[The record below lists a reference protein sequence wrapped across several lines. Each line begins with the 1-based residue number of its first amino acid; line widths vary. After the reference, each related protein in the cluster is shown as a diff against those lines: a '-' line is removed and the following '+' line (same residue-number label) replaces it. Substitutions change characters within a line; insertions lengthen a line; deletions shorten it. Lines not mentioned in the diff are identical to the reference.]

1 VGLGEL
7 SQTAVAAARRARR
20 ELADAMAT
28 LQADEAARA
37 AIEPLAQSVSK
48 AVRQLFAAETRD
60 ATGIL
65 ESMGSAI
72 ELLRQAL
79 ADAQDETALPAVYD
93 AAASL
98 AASLTILYPARE
110 ELARSLTASTP
121 ADEEPVIPLERPRRV
136 DDERRSGER
145 VEIEAV
151 IGFHTETNFFTGF
164 SGDLSDGGLFIAT
177 WDLLPIGSEL
187 TLSFVLPEGRQI
199 RGRARVSWVRG
210 APRSS
215 DENHEPGMGV
225 VFEDL
230 GEADKAAVMRFIRVR
245 APLFYG

>member
-1 VGLGEL
+1 MG
-7 SQTAVAAARRARR
+7 
-20 ELADAMAT
+20 T
-28 LQADEAARA
+28 LQADDAARA
-37 AIEPLAQSVSK
+37 AIEPLARNVSK

-60 ATGIL
+60 APGIL
-65 ESMGSAI
+65 ESMGNAI

-79 ADAQDETALPAVYD
+79 AAAQDETALAPVYE

-98 AASLTILYPARE
+98 AASLTILHPARE
-110 ELARSLTASTP
+110 ELARSLEEAP
-121 ADEEPVIPLERPRRV
+121 EDEEPVIPLGRRRKV

-177 WDLLPIGSEL
+177 WDLLPVGSDL

-199 RGRARVSWVRG
+199 RARARVSWVREP
-210 APRSS
+210 PRSS
-215 DENHEPGMGV
+215 DESHEPGMGV
-225 VFEDL
+225 VFRDL